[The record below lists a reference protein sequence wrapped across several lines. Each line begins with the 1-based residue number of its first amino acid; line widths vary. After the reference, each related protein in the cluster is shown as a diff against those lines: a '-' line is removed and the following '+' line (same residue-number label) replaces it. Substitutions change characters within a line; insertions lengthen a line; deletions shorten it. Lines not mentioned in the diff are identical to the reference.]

1 MGLAVEILGLVIFL
15 GAHSFVTMRD
25 RRAALIAKIGEWPY
39 RGLFSLVAIVGIA
52 LIAYGFASYR
62 AAGPIVVWN
71 PPAWTRHIVVTLMW
85 PASIMFVAA
94 YIPGNIKR
102 VLKHPVLVSVKTWA
116 FAHLCANGD
125 LGGIILFGAVLAW
138 AVYDRITLKHRSD
151 PGRAADPARRQKERH
166 HRHRGRHHRLSRARP
181 GVSSDRDRPAC
192 VRNAGVRTLAM
203 SVQNEIRRLTAPD
216 IRARKA
222 GEPIVCLTSYHAHT
236 ARILD
241 AYCDVIL
248 VGDSLGMVMHGL
260 ETTVPVT
267 LDMMI
272 LQGHAVMRGSRRAL
286 VVVDMPFGSYEASRE
301 QAFMS
306 AARILK
312 ETGCGAIKVEGG
324 RRMAETIAFLVE
336 RGVPVMG
343 HVGLTP
349 QAINTIGSF
358 RAQGRDEADWAPIE
372 ADARAV
378 ADAGA
383 FSVVLEAIAEPLG
396 RRITEEVAIPTIGIG
411 ASVACDGQILVL
423 EDMLGLSPRVP
434 KFVKRFG
441 ELGPSIERAV
451 KGYAEEVRARTF
463 PGPDNVYGMR
473 KK

>member
-1 MGLAVEILGLVIFL
+1 
-15 GAHSFVTMRD
+15 
-25 RRAALIAKIGEWPY
+25 
-39 RGLFSLVAIVGIA
+39 
-52 LIAYGFASYR
+52 
-62 AAGPIVVWN
+62 
-71 PPAWTRHIVVTLMW
+71 
-85 PASIMFVAA
+85 
-94 YIPGNIKR
+94 
-102 VLKHPVLVSVKTWA
+102 
-116 FAHLCANGD
+116 
-125 LGGIILFGAVLAW
+125 
-138 AVYDRITLKHRSD
+138 
-151 PGRAADPARRQKERH
+151 
-166 HRHRGRHHRLSRARP
+166 
-181 GVSSDRDRPAC
+181 
-192 VRNAGVRTLAM
+192 M
-203 SVQNEIRRLTAPD
+203 SVHEAIRRLTAPD
-216 IRARKA
+216 IRARKG

-241 AYCDVIL
+241 GYCDVIL

-272 LQGHAVMRGSRRAL
+272 LQGHAVMRGSKRAL
-286 VVVDMPFGSYEASRE
+286 VIVDLPFGSYEASKE
-301 QAFMS
+301 QAFAS
-306 AARILK
+306 AARVLK
-312 ETGCGAIKVEGG
+312 ETGCGAIKLEGG

-358 RAQGRDEADWAPIE
+358 RAQGRDESDWAPIE

-383 FSVVLEAIAEPLG
+383 FAVVLEAIAEPLA
-396 RRITEEVAIPTIGIG
+396 RRISEEVAIPTIGIG

-441 ELGPSIERAV
+441 ELGPLDRA
-451 KGYAEEVRARTF
+451 GGEELRRRGPGSQFSRARSGLCHAKEEGLIRGRVDLCRCALRHRSA
-463 PGPDNVYGMR
+463 PGFALLAPHAYSSSQAVLR
-473 KK
+473 A